1 MSLIRRWF
9 DPIRSKWYFDQPHR
23 QAELPTDQGISVY
36 LRLDDVYSYL
46 AVQQLIQLEEILID
60 EIRPL
65 KIVISTQGALPP
77 QGMSIQ
83 AWQNY
88 TLNDAKILAM
98 QHRFAFDDVPE
109 MPNAQALAQ
118 AHTILERTPLMGR
131 DFLYLLEDIF
141 HMLWNQQYGKLNML
155 YVMAKNYLQPSEDA
169 QFRFDDTP
177 ILTAFFS
184 FGGRHYQAVDD
195 LLRLMR
201 RLQQQKLLTS
211 SPIFLINHIE
221 WREHLIQDAEELT
234 DIQAM
239 QPELDLYLTL
249 ENPISWLLLAYI
261 KEELANLYNIHIN
274 IYPLPYQGRDFFDWS
289 LAMRLS
295 KRTDVAFTP
304 FCRPDQNTVM
314 AMAKL
319 FYQVEPEQRVDA
331 VLEMLRLTWTKG
343 KDLSLASHQR
353 SVLMNHQMIQESVQ
367 EKVSNDEVHQALQR
381 NQQHCDALQQP
392 NQPVMVLRIAEQEFV
407 FNSLY
412 RVWMIESI
420 FSNILQKKYEAES
433 ASNESDLVE
442 KDLRVESQNVE

>member
-65 KIVISTQGALPP
+65 KIVISTQGAIPP

-98 QHRFAFDDVPE
+98 QHRFAYDDVPE
-109 MPNAQALAQ
+109 MPSAQALAQ

-131 DFLYLLEDIF
+131 DFLYLLEDVF

-155 YVMAKNYLQPSEDA
+155 YMMAKNYRQPSEDP
-169 QFRFDDTP
+169 QFRFDETP
-177 ILTAFFS
+177 ILSAFFS

-234 DIQAM
+234 DVQAM
-239 QPELDLYLTL
+239 QPELDLYLSL
-249 ENPISWLLLAYI
+249 EDPISWLLLAYI
-261 KEELANLYNIHIN
+261 QDELANLYNIHIN

-289 LAMRLS
+289 LAARLS

-304 FCRPDQNTVM
+304 FCRPDQKTVL

-319 FYQVEPEQRVDA
+319 FYQIEATERVEALQ
-331 VLEMLRLTWTKG
+331 EMLRLTWTKG
-343 KDLSLASHQR
+343 KDLSLISHQR
-353 SVLMNHQMIQESVQ
+353 SILMHHQFNQDPISD
-367 EKVSNDEVHQALQR
+367 DEAMQHLQD
-381 NQQHCDALQQP
+381 NQKHCDALQQP

-433 ASNESDLVE
+433 KETTSESLDSKE
-442 KDLRVESQNVE
+442 IDSTE